1 MTFKALL
8 DNWAAATEPAK
19 TSTTYA
25 IHLTV
30 EDAAK
35 IHALADLFSGI
46 DRERVITDLLS
57 VALQQLEAAIPYEPG
72 DQVIREDDFG
82 DPVYEDTGL
91 TPKFLAL
98 VKQHHAALTD

>member
-8 DNWAAATEPAK
+8 DNWAAATEPVK

-91 TPKFLAL
+91 TPKFLEL